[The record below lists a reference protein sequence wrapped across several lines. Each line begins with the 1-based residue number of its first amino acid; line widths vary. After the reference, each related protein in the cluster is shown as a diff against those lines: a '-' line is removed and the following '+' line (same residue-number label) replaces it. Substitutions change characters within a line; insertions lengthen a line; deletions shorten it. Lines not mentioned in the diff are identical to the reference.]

1 MRAGHFSLK
10 LPGLSV
16 PTIIA
21 TRLLRILVWSN
32 VLSINQATKFTRVLP
47 GGKQRD

>member
-1 MRAGHFSLK
+1 MRDVHFSLK

-16 PTIIA
+16 PTIIM
-21 TRLLRILVWSN
+21 TRLPQILVWSN
-32 VLSINQATKFTRVLP
+32 VLPINRAAKFRRVLP